1 MGTWYCVSI
10 WPDGDA
16 LGVDDSVPVITIT
29 ATAKSGTTGASTT
42 NTASSTPS
50 PIQTGIV
57 LNYNSFYKV
66 QAGGIATPTPT

>member
-16 LGVDDSVPVITIT
+16 PGVDDSVPVITT
-29 ATAKSGTTGASTT
+29 TTTAKSGASAA
-42 NTASSTPS
+42 NTASSMPS

-57 LNYNSFYKV
+57 LNCNSFYKV
-66 QAGGIATPTPT
+66 QAGDSC